1 MGGASLNIH
10 QRVAE
15 AAHARRELEE
25 APTSQRH
32 ATGGGC
38 ENLTFVSAEQ
48 REREQQQLE
57 SHTGG
62 ARPCENKL
70 PAF

>member
-15 AAHARRELEE
+15 VAHARRELEE

-48 REREQQQLE
+48 
-57 SHTGG
+57 
-62 ARPCENKL
+62 
-70 PAF
+70 

>member
-38 ENLTFVSAEQ
+38 ENLTFVSADSE
-48 REREQQQLE
+48 RERAAAAGVT
-57 SHTGG
+57 H
-62 ARPCENKL
+62 RRCE
-70 PAF
+70 AV